1 MTILC
6 NVEFDGCDKEFIEM
20 IMLRRGCLLWLLRSY
35 TLLRLYVK
43 VNIGWV
49 EC

>member
-20 IMLRRGCLLWLLRSY
+20 IMLRRGMSFMVIKKLY
-35 TLLRLYVK
+35 T
-43 VNIGWV
+43 IEAICEGEHWV
-49 EC
+49 G